1 MRIFRPEV
9 ESVLKTLGVLSL
21 VALVLA
27 PIAWG
32 YEQRRQARA
41 WQSVA
46 CAYRLRDLA
55 QRAPIIRVD
64 YVADPAASCT
74 VSASCSN
81 RRAEGP
87 DGDAIL
93 ADAALSPDQHRGVRE
108 ILAIAVLID
117 QATTF
122 SPANVTRTDATVRLD
137 PFYSDHD
144 SARPGQPCAAQIRV
158 ARESRDQRRHL

>member
-64 YVADPAASCT
+64 YVADPCGVLHWPRITVHRDGGGAASPAPSYAT
-74 VSASCSN
+74 
-81 RRAEGP
+81 
-87 DGDAIL
+87 
-93 ADAALSPDQHRGVRE
+93 ALER
-108 ILAIAVLID
+108 
-117 QATTF
+117 
-122 SPANVTRTDATVRLD
+122 
-137 PFYSDHD
+137 
-144 SARPGQPCAAQIRV
+144 
-158 ARESRDQRRHL
+158 SRDPSGVDHR

>member
-64 YVADPAASCT
+64 YVADPAASCG
-74 VSASCSN
+74 V
-81 RRAEGP
+81 
-87 DGDAIL
+87 L
-93 ADAALSPDQHRGVRE
+93 HRLG
-108 ILAIAVLID
+108 LVLE
-117 QATTF
+117 
-122 SPANVTRTDATVRLD
+122 PPR
-137 PFYSDHD
+137 
-144 SARPGQPCAAQIRV
+144 
-158 ARESRDQRRHL
+158 